1 MAEESKTDAPSTQP
15 AAVHPLDEKPRFDI
29 SIPLTLDMFKVEPRD
44 VLNLKLSEVIG
55 NKFIAKRGSS
65 ERERE
70 VTNIT
75 EEVTAEY
82 FEGTRFIGLLFSA
95 GWAAPCH
102 TMLKPLRNFYSDIN
116 LDERLF
122 EILLVPGDQKK
133 D

>member
-1 MAEESKTDAPSTQP
+1 M
-15 AAVHPLDEKPRFDI
+15 HPLDEKPRFDI

-116 LDERLF
+116 LDEKLF
-122 EILLVPGDQKK
+122 EILLVPGD
-133 D
+133 

>member
-122 EILLVPGDQKK
+122 EILLVPGD
-133 D
+133 